1 MDWKVSYFDLFGQTE
16 ATNSAWATLRDH
28 YAQAHRRYHN
38 ADHIRD
44 LLRQS
49 RDPAVQLARPDR
61 VRAAIF
67 YHDVIYSALPR
78 KDNERRSAELA
89 AQHLHRFDW
98 PAAEVDAVKRYILA
112 TADHLGTDTGCDC
125 DLDYFL
131 DMDLAILGSEPTAYR
146 AYARA
151 IADEYRLVPGFLYR
165 RGRRRV
171 LQYFLKQDHLFRNP
185 LYRQRYESQARE
197 NLAWEL
203 TQL

>member
-1 MDWKVSYFDLFGQTE
+1 MDWKVSYFTLFGQTE
-16 ATNSAWATLRDH
+16 ATNSAWPALRDH
-28 YAQAHRRYHN
+28 YAEAHRHYHN

-49 RDPAVQLARPDR
+49 HDPAVQLTRPDR

-89 AQHLHRFDW
+89 ARHLHRFDW
-98 PAAEVDAVKRYILA
+98 PAAEVAAVERYIRA
-112 TADHLGTDTGCDC
+112 TADHRGADTGDDC

-131 DMDLAILGSEPTAYR
+131 DMDLAILGSEPDTYR

-151 IADEYRLVPGFLYR
+151 IAREYRLVPGFLYR

-171 LQYFLKQDHLFRNP
+171 LEHFLQQERLFRSP
-185 LYRQRYESQARE
+185 LYRERYATAARK

-203 TQL
+203 SQL